1 MTDISVVI
9 CAYTS
14 ERWDELIDAVA
25 SAGAQTL
32 RPREI
37 IVSIDGNELLYQRA
51 AREIT
56 GATVVLNNRTPG
68 LSGARMTGA
77 SYVTAPIIAFLD
89 DDAVADANWLREL
102 VSAYGDKR
110 VLGAGGFIE
119 PMWMSQR
126 PLWFPGEFDWV
137 VGCTYDGMRVR
148 GNAVRNVLG
157 ANMSVRADVLRTA
170 GGFATALGRRTKSLR
185 SSAIADSCEETEF
198 CIRAARL
205 HPGGYWV
212 YQPSARVRHKVP
224 RERTTWRYFTRRCRM
239 EGAAK
244 AVLAGLT
251 GSRDGL
257 ASERHYLT
265 RVLSRAVLRELGN
278 AACRQRGSLARAAAI
293 SAGVSITAWAYFRT
307 RLAMARDSW
316 RQRDMAGDGA
326 TLLSEPQLSPAGS
339 QEPEAL
345 LGD

>member
-1 MTDISVVI
+1 
-9 CAYTS
+9 
-14 ERWDELIDAVA
+14 
-25 SAGAQTL
+25 
-32 RPREI
+32 
-37 IVSIDGNELLYQRA
+37 
-51 AREIT
+51 
-56 GATVVLNNRTPG
+56 
-68 LSGARMTGA
+68 
-77 SYVTAPIIAFLD
+77 
-89 DDAVADANWLREL
+89 
-102 VSAYGDKR
+102 
-110 VLGAGGFIE
+110 
-119 PMWMSQR
+119 MWMSPR

-265 RVLSRAVLRELGN
+265 RVLSRAVFRELGN
-278 AACRQRGSLARAAAI
+278 AACRRHGSLARAAAI